1 MPVCRPLGR
10 VLWEVRRTLPDNR
23 GPQTHEGDRALKRR
37 TTKKTGIGTAFDDYL
52 KDEGTYEATQ
62 SVAIKRVLA
71 WQIEKA
77 MKKQRLTKAEMARRM
92 ETSRSQLDRLLDPD
106 SNSVTLETLTRAARA
121 IGRQVKLE
129 LV

>member
-1 MPVCRPLGR
+1 MRK
-10 VLWEVRRTLPDNR
+10 RTN
-23 GPQTHEGDRALKRR
+23 
-37 TTKKTGIGTAFDDYL
+37 KKGGIGSAFEGFL
-52 KDEGTYEATQ
+52 KDAGPYEATLA
-62 SVAIKRVLA
+62 VAIKRVLA

-77 MKKQRLTKAEMARRM
+77 MKQQDLTKAEMARRM

-106 SNSVTLETLTRAARA
+106 SDSVTLDTLTRAARA

>member
-1 MPVCRPLGR
+1 MKK
-10 VLWEVRRTLPDNR
+10 RTI
-23 GPQTHEGDRALKRR
+23 
-37 TTKKTGIGTAFDDYL
+37 KKTGIGTAFDDFL

-77 MKKQRLTKAEMARRM
+77 MKKQRLTKADMARRM

>member
-1 MPVCRPLGR
+1 M
-10 VLWEVRRTLPDNR
+10 
-23 GPQTHEGDRALKRR
+23 KKR
-37 TTKKTGIGTAFDDYL
+37 TTKKAGIGTAFDDFL

-71 WQIEKA
+71 WQIEEA

-106 SNSVTLETLTRAARA
+106 SDSVTLETLTRAARA

>member
-1 MPVCRPLGR
+1 M
-10 VLWEVRRTLPDNR
+10 
-23 GPQTHEGDRALKRR
+23 KKR
-37 TTKKTGIGTAFDDYL
+37 TTRKIGIGSAFDEFW
-52 KDEGTYEATQ
+52 KGEGTYEAIQ

-77 MKKQRLTKAEMARRM
+77 MKKQRLSKTKMARRM

>member
-1 MPVCRPLGR
+1 M
-10 VLWEVRRTLPDNR
+10 
-23 GPQTHEGDRALKRR
+23 KRR